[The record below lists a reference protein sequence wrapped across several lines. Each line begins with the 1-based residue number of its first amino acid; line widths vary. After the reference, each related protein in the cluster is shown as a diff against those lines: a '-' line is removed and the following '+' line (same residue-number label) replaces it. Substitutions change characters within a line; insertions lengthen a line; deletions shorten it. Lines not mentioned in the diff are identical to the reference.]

1 MKLCQMLTE
10 IIDRRILK
18 EAFKSQT
25 FQSAFDNN
33 LTSMIYQI
41 TEMK

>member
-10 IIDRRILK
+10 IIDRIL
-18 EAFKSQT
+18 EEGFKSQP

-33 LTSMIYQI
+33 LTSIIHQI